1 MQKHTIGQMVR
12 ASVSFLAFQGSRPDT
27 VLMMDVHRAL
37 DNIMKYK
44 KYTTIN
50 WIHFKIVNEYKAS
63 NDFSYIK
70 ADQLRFVCSILL
82 YLFSQFYKSKKNR
95 YGNELKKLIEMLID
109 GPTRKDIDDMMSTL
123 NLSFYYDE
131 EVMAYYT
138 KCVDVLKMTPE
149 QFSTTTMEDL
159 GFGPDSESDE

>member
-50 WIHFKIVNEYKAS
+50 WIHFKIINEYKAS

-82 YLFSQFYKSKKNR
+82 YLFSQFYKSKKNK
-95 YGNELKKLIEMLID
+95 YGDELKKLIEMLID
-109 GPTRKDIDDMMSTL
+109 GPTRKDIDDMLSTL

-138 KCVDVLKMTPE
+138 KCLDILKMTPE
-149 QFSTTTMEDL
+149 QFSTATMHQM
-159 GFGPDSESDE
+159 GFAVDSDSE